1 MKKLILALTVAALTA
16 GAYAGD
22 SCCPKDKPADA
33 KATCPGKSA
42 EGCPASKGKCPA
54 GGAAKQ
60 DTAKKTASPKDEAK
74 KS

>member
-22 SCCPKDKPADA
+22 SCCPKDKD

-42 EGCPASKGKCPA
+42 QSCPA
-54 GGAAKQ
+54 GKEKKCTAGE
-60 DTAKKTASPKDEAK
+60 TAKKDAPKKAESPKGEAN